1 MPDVPAFP
9 PFPPL
14 PRLQRMQVFGGMYFH
29 GPTFEV
35 CMFPFLLFSQ
45 VVLGLLCLFKQFVL
59 RRPFS
64 TLAWTQPSLLDL
76 SCCWYSQHLPEK
88 QNG

>member
-35 CMFPFLLFSQ
+35 CMFLFLLFSQ

-59 RRPFS
+59 CRPFFYTS
-64 TLAWTQPSLLDL
+64 MDPAITAEPFMLLVFTAFA
-76 SCCWYSQHLPEK
+76 
-88 QNG
+88 